1 MLTGRRLSLVHDI
14 IVIGNSLKFCPIVIT
29 EVTVACDFSYF
40 GRVNLTE
47 KTHNTMDWIMLLLN
61 FA

>member
-1 MLTGRRLSLVHDI
+1 MHDI

>member
-1 MLTGRRLSLVHDI
+1 MHYI

-40 GRVNLTE
+40 GRKKRVNLTE